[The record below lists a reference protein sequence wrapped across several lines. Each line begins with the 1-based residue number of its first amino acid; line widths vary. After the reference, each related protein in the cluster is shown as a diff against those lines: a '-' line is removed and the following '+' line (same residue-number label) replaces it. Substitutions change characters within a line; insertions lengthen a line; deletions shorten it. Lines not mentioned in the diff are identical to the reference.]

1 MDVPLSVSGVLPGRP
16 FELGHQNEGG
26 RSTFDDRLSEGG
38 LDEVGRKIHTMTGLL
53 GEVVETTADSVTV
66 DFDPDRS
73 GEVLI
78 FDVEVLEVE

>member
-1 MDVPLSVSGVLPGRP
+1 
-16 FELGHQNEGG
+16 
-26 RSTFDDRLSEGG
+26 
-38 LDEVGRKIHTMTGLL
+38 MTGLL
-53 GEVVETTADSVTV
+53 EEVVETTADSVTV